1 MTCAGGTRGL
11 AGWFTGVMQV
21 VDVYRLSRRLKE
33 LADAAV
39 PAEGDGRL
47 NPGELEVMNYLANN
61 PGESVSGIA
70 RETRLSK
77 SLVSRYVREL
87 HGVGLVQYQADC
99 FDARYKMIE
108 LSESARKE
116 IQLRAE
122 VSVQFA
128 LYDHEPWLSYKQQ
141 RDALDLMR
149 SLADILR

>member
-1 MTCAGGTRGL
+1 MR
-11 AGWFTGVMQV
+11 V

-47 NPGELEVMNYLANN
+47 KPGEMEVMNYLAEN

-70 RETRLSK
+70 RGTRLSK

-87 HGVGLVQYQADC
+87 HGVGLVKYQTDC
-99 FDARYKMIE
+99 FDARFRMIE
-108 LSESARKE
+108 LSESARRE
-116 IQLRAE
+116 IWLRAE

-128 LYDHEPWLSYKQQ
+128 LYEHEPWLSYKQQ
-141 RDALDLMR
+141 RDALDLMK
-149 SLADILR
+149 SLADILRCVACRPG